1 MQDIIKKNLSK
12 YNKSKE
18 DYCRYRINNL
28 IFHRKS
34 HYTSIFVEYLLW
46 DDNLEF
52 IYKLFPK
59 KYSIMN
65 LQSYLKYKYHKKEF
79 PIFRGVFYQK
89 IIGKNENMKKI
100 LYIYL
105 SQKRIQKIDN
115 RKNIVKKKYSNILPK
130 DLTEII
136 LKKIIILIIII
147 I

>member
-18 DYCRYRINNL
+18 DYYRYRINNL

-34 HYTSIFVEYLLW
+34 HYTSIFVEYLIW

-52 IYKLFPK
+52 INKLFPK

-65 LQSYLKYKYHKKEF
+65 LQSYLKYKYHKKA
-79 PIFRGVFYQK
+79 ILRGVFYRK
-89 IIGKNENMKKI
+89 IMRKNENMKKI

-115 RKNIVKKKYSNILPK
+115 RKNIVKKNIQ
-130 DLTEII
+130 IFYR
-136 LKKIIILIIII
+136 KI
-147 I
+147 

>member
-52 IYKLFPK
+52 IYKLIPK

-65 LQSYLKYKYHKKEF
+65 LQSYIKYKYHKKEF
-79 PIFRGVFYQK
+79 PILRGVFFRK
-89 IIGKNENMKKI
+89 IMRKNENMEKI
-100 LYIYL
+100 LLYLYL
-105 SQKRIQKIDN
+105 SQKRKQKMDN
-115 RKNIVKKKYSNILPK
+115 RKNIVKKK
-130 DLTEII
+130 
-136 LKKIIILIIII
+136 
-147 I
+147 